1 MAQNL
6 TNEYRKFRY
15 YEGVCSSS
23 DFVKE
28 IAKVL
33 SFGVKSEPQDDA
45 PAMPYKSKN
54 WDIVYPMVSKDFAKY
69 DHLNT
74 REKYLGLT
82 EDSEDGVDQ
91 LDENMRIA
99 KLENQI
105 AQITDTVVLRTKTTP
120 KRIASSEIDDLSVS
134 GDSDAAST
142 TMYLQIW
149 KPKYLANPEEYPLD
163 AELHGITPQLITKD
177 MYQESRKSTAAVLY
191 DLALLKD
198 INEDNGYPDTAPGY
212 NLVKAE
218 KKDEFVDAVSNA
230 MSYDELF
237 ADGRGIFC
245 ESNTNMLFSIA
256 PPDSSNGNR
265 VTKVTLSG
273 STLQAIKQVN
283 LTIYNFL
290 FKICGLR
297 STFTE
302 ADYDAIHTMKIMVTA
317 IGDADKLSYFV
328 TLCFNKKVEIFTI
341 AGPDS
346 GGVKYLDVAT
356 KYGHEAIDVLSPELY
371 SEGRYIPLPDDYI
384 ESSDERSITFNT
396 EKPIKFCLD
405 KVIDEEVLYGTI
417 VIRYNYDKHL
427 NYTDIHSI
435 KITDSITMENNHYC
449 LMRLFDN
456 PNVDF
461 SGPEPNITDNK
472 GVVTATNSH
481 ASPWSKLSWYQDFEE
496 IMMDDIDEDV
506 SVTSVTDGTL
516 LVPLETAGLTS
527 DTRLSYWINTN
538 NDRFSLIVMGNPA
551 LDYERDRH
559 LISTCYCGRIESFEN
574 SINDVSGNFALYTS
588 SSTTPCKTVMTTHD
602 TQYPIDRQYS
612 NDEFIKDL
620 ATVERPLLEK
630 YKGHCE
636 LIGGLQERS
645 SLRDANGASGFTVY
659 YITLTGNKF
668 FNESQLPSYMLIR
681 SNGEPIN
688 LSGDPE
694 NPVYYEEVPYK
705 DFIYGSSDSRSNQI
719 MIYLQ
724 NLTILE
730 GDTDYSVYFNFGYYE
745 EKFVIESG
753 ITRDL
758 FGNVV
763 DIQTEDSYGKNT
775 SDGVTSVSMYHTR
788 SRAFYQKHHFL
799 FATTEE
805 YMSKVMYGKS
815 SYTGEYY
822 ADRIKITHGN
832 DGPRGILSDTLVI
845 DSSSLYPK
853 DELVINKDFE
863 KSKDELEETFTYF
876 PITAPFSPLADGPNS
891 RYGLALKKAEKEPE
905 YTDNNKIL
913 EIAKNQLD
921 TIMINKQIVSGDV
934 PLPSKTDNGC
944 DVYWTVLNKTG
955 STFNNWIEAQN
966 DDSDNPEQIT
976 MHFADG
982 SQRTFT
988 GHRYESNNVDIVVD
1002 TWEDPEE
1009 IETDPTMNPIAIDI
1023 SAGSKPTKDFISY
1036 IKLTHTG
1043 PSNNTFE
1050 LTVNNNTE
1058 TKHAEIIFGYSDEE
1072 LTFNK
1077 SRTLTCIIDDGT
1089 DIGSRS
1095 GFVLGADA
1103 ASIINT
1109 ERYHEY
1115 AYLGDM
1121 YADLYNKVST
1131 GEFLDKVNERLNN
1144 TEGNLNHDNYNH
1156 VLYNAHPAKFLNV
1169 FVIVPGE
1176 KVELATNDIGEV
1188 INNVHPDGGAH
1199 VDFSNDNAVLNGWDI
1214 IDNADIHDYNIY
1226 NGWKYTKKI
1235 VGYKSIPLAPTDWD
1249 AKFDAD
1255 LTVNDT
1261 VIVKAEDEEYRYFPL
1276 ENHQNELINNNYENE
1291 YVTGDHSYFSLLKY
1305 PCSIVV
1311 YTSGVNNTTNN
1322 GILSNG
1328 TIKQRHE
1335 FLYKQYGQP
1344 FSISAVGLQGKV
1356 TLTPSDYFEKNVD
1369 LGNMSGTIQIDGK
1382 YVIDDSYIGI
1392 PIL

>member
-33 SFGVKSEPQDDA
+33 SFGVKSQPQDDS
-45 PAMPYKSKN
+45 PAKPYKSKN
-54 WDIVYPMVSKDFAKY
+54 WDIVYPMVSKDFSKY
-69 DHLNT
+69 ENLNT

-82 EDSEDGVDQ
+82 ENKNDGVDQ
-91 LDENMRIA
+91 LDEETRIA

-120 KRIASSEIDDLSVS
+120 KKIASSEVDDLSVS

-163 AELHGITPQLITKD
+163 AELHGLTPQLITKE
-177 MYQESRKSTAAVLY
+177 MYRESRQSTAAVLY

-198 INEDNGYPDTAPGY
+198 INAENGYDSSAPGF

-218 KKDEFVDAVSNA
+218 IKDEFVDAVSNA
-230 MSYDELF
+230 MSYDDLF

-245 ESNTNMLFSIA
+245 QANTNMLFNID
-256 PPDSSNGNR
+256 PPESTNGNR
-265 VTKVTLSG
+265 VSRVTLSG

-302 ADYDAIHTMKIMVTA
+302 ADYDAINSMKVMITA
-317 IGDADKLSYFV
+317 IGDSDNLSYFV
-328 TLCFNKKVEIFTI
+328 TLSFNKKVEIFTI
-341 AGPDS
+341 AGPES
-346 GGVKYLDVAT
+346 GGVKYFDVAG
-356 KYGHEAIDVLSPELY
+356 KYGHESIEVLAPELY
-371 SEGRYIPLPDDYI
+371 SEGRYIPLPDEYI
-384 ESSDERSITFNT
+384 ESSDERSITFNS

-417 VIRYNYDKHL
+417 VIRYNYEKHL

-588 SSTTPCKTVMTTHD
+588 SSTTPCKTIMTTHD
-602 TQYPIDRQYS
+602 TQYPIDRQYT
-612 NDEFIKDL
+612 NEKFIRNPD
-620 ATVERPLLEK
+620 LLEE
-630 YKGHCE
+630 YKKHCK
-636 LIGGLQERS
+636 LIGGIQEKS
-645 SLRDANGASGFTVY
+645 SLRDANGANGFTVY

-668 FNESQLPSYMLIR
+668 FNETQLPSYMLIDNAGNMLPLR
-681 SNGEPIN
+681 NDSDG
-688 LSGDPE
+688 

-724 NLTILE
+724 NMDDYE
-730 GDTDYSVYFNFGYYE
+730 GFSYNVYFNFGYYE

-753 ITRDL
+753 VTRDL
-758 FGNVV
+758 FGNVMS
-763 DIQTEDSYGKNT
+763 IETEDSYGKNT

-863 KSKDELEETFTYF
+863 KSRDELEETFTYF

-891 RYGLALKKAEKEPE
+891 RYGLALKKAEREPE

-921 TIMINKQIVSGDV
+921 TIMINNQIVSGNV

-944 DVYWTVLNKTG
+944 SVYWTVLNKTG
-955 STFNNWIEAQN
+955 NTYNNWIEAQN
-966 DDSDNPEQIT
+966 GDENTQPIT
-976 MHFADG
+976 MTFADG
-982 SQRTFT
+982 TTRSFT
-988 GHRYESNNVDIVVD
+988 GHRYAANNVDIVVD

-1009 IETDPTMNPIAIDI
+1009 GENVSNSLALVLKPGENKTVDFSSALKIYSSTNSALTDN
-1023 SAGSKPTKDFISY
+1023 GNK
-1036 IKLTHTG
+1036 
-1043 PSNNTFE
+1043 
-1050 LTVNNNTE
+1050 
-1058 TKHAEIIFGYSDEE
+1058 IIFGFSDAP
-1072 LTFNK
+1072 LTLSKKCN
-1077 SRTLTCIIDDGT
+1077 LTYIVDDGT
-1089 DIGSRS
+1089 NITDS
-1095 GFVLGADA
+1095 
-1103 ASIINT
+1103 NT

-1121 YADLYNKVST
+1121 YVNLYNPVDDFYT
-1131 GEFLDKVNERLNN
+1131 N
-1144 TEGNLNHDNYNH
+1144 TNPSNGGDQTI
-1156 VLYNAHPAKFLNV
+1156 YNAHPSKYLNI
-1169 FVIVPGE
+1169 FS
-1176 KVELATNDIGEV
+1176 VEYGDQVQLATDEIG
-1188 INNVHPDGGAH
+1188 NAFNSVHTIDGVHREFA
-1199 VDFSNDNAVLNGWDI
+1199 DAVPQEYTSDYSDVHLYNIDSGWEYNKKIANYVSLALTPRGWDEKHAEGTTI
-1214 IDNADIHDYNIY
+1214 NTIDVS
-1226 NGWKYTKKI
+1226 GQ
-1235 VGYKSIPLAPTDWD
+1235 YK
-1249 AKFDAD
+1249 
-1255 LTVNDT
+1255 
-1261 VIVKAEDEEYRYFPL
+1261 YFPYA
-1276 ENHQNELINNNYENE
+1276 NNEEGNDGNGVDN
-1291 YVTGDHSYFSLLKY
+1291 SYFSLLQY
-1305 PCSIVV
+1305 PCSIIA
-1311 YTSGVNNTTNN
+1311 YTSGVTNATSAGIYVNNV
-1322 GILSNG
+1322 IE
-1328 TIKQRHE
+1328 QRHE
-1335 FLYKQYGQP
+1335 FLYNEYHSNVQ
-1344 FSISAVGLQGKV
+1344 ISTLNMNGERQ
-1356 TLTPSDYFEKNVD
+1356 LTPSDYFEKQFVI
-1369 LGNMSGTIQIDGK
+1369 GNPSDSEITIDAK
-1382 YVIDDSYIGI
+1382 YVIDDAYIGI
-1392 PIL
+1392 SIS